1 MITRQFQV
9 SRAAR
14 AAVAG
19 ILLAA
24 GACSNID
31 SLLEVQNP
39 DELDEELL
47 QDQALVDVLV
57 NSVTGDFDE
66 AFDDPFIWRGSM
78 FTDESLTGINWEQ
91 TARLS
96 QRIVEFDEGDADL
109 MFSEISEAVQ
119 QADSISSRLQ
129 TLLSNPGSDARMA
142 TTLIYAGYS
151 YILLADAMCEAT
163 INVGA
168 EIHGP
173 LDLYGFAVDRFQDG
187 LGVAQAAGDDD
198 LVNLARVGLTR
209 AHLNLGNYAQ
219 VEGIADQVPEDFR
232 FWANYSDADPAVYN
246 VLESRVTGGNHS
258 LGFDPAFTAGG
269 PALFDDPG
277 DKTDLLTD
285 PRVQHFAS
293 WRLGH
298 NQLTKLYT
306 PYQTLMMSEFN
317 GETLADGGEPVMIG
331 RGTDI
336 AFASGLEAQH
346 NKMEALA
353 ELDVAANEAEIEGFV
368 NDRRAFGNQ
377 GPVDLSGDALI
388 MELRDQRGR
397 DLMLAG
403 YRLGDLRRW
412 LRGGDDMFP
421 SGQHPNAQW
430 GNYGDATCFPMPL
443 EEYEGNP
450 NIPVPS

>member
-1 MITRQFQV
+1 MNTTYSTRAV
-9 SRAAR
+9 RTTAVGLLL
-14 AAVAG
+14 AVA
-19 ILLAA
+19 
-24 GACSNID
+24 ACSSFD

-39 DELDEELL
+39 DELDETLL
-47 QDQALVDVLV
+47 QDEALVEVLV
-57 NSVTGDFDE
+57 NSVTGDFEE

-96 QRIVEFDEGDADL
+96 QRIVEFDEGDADG
-109 MFSEISEAVQ
+109 MFSEISAAVSQ
-119 QADSISSRLQ
+119 GDSISSRLQ
-129 TLLSNPGSDARMA
+129 TLLESPNDDPRLA

-163 INVGA
+163 VNVGA
-168 EIHGP
+168 EIYEP
-173 LDLYGFAVDRFQDG
+173 LALYGFALDRFQSG
-187 LGVAQAAGDDD
+187 LTVAQAAGDDD

-209 AHLNLGNYAQ
+209 AHLNLGNYGQ
-219 VEGIADQVPEDFR
+219 VEAIADQVPEDFMFYAR
-232 FWANYSDADPAVYN
+232 YSDADPAVYN

-258 LGFDPAFTAGG
+258 LGVHPHFVAGG
-269 PALFDDPG
+269 AAMFDDPG
-277 DKTDLLTD
+277 DKTAFLTD
-285 PRVQHFAS
+285 PRIQHYDA

-306 PYQTLMMSEFN
+306 PYQSLMMSGFN
-317 GETLADGGEPVMIG
+317 GETLADGGEPVEIG
-331 RGTDI
+331 RGTNI

-353 ELDVAANEAEIEGFV
+353 ELDILANQAEILGFV
-368 NDRRAFGNQ
+368 NDRRDFGNQ
-377 GPVDLSGDALI
+377 GDVVLTGDDLV

-397 DLMLAG
+397 DLFLAG

-421 SGQHPNAQW
+421 SGQHPNEQW

>member
-1 MITRQFQV
+1 MNTTQWTL
-9 SRAAR
+9 
-14 AAVAG
+14 AVRTTAVG
-19 ILLAA
+19 ILLAVA
-24 GACSNID
+24 ACSSFD
-31 SLLEVQNP
+31 QLLEVQNP
-39 DELDEELL
+39 DELDEGLL
-47 QDQALVDVLV
+47 QDEALVEVLV
-57 NSVTGDFDE
+57 SSVTGDFEE

-96 QRIVEFDEGDADL
+96 QRIVEFDEGDADG
-109 MFSEISEAVQ
+109 MFSDISAAVQ
-119 QADSISSRLQ
+119 QGDSISSRLQ
-129 TLLSNPGSDARMA
+129 TLLESPSDDPRMA

-163 INVGA
+163 VNVSA
-168 EIHGP
+168 EIYDP
-173 LDLYGFAVDRFQDG
+173 LAIYGFAVDRLESG
-187 LGVAQAAGDDD
+187 LAVAQAAGDDD

-209 AHLNLGNYAQ
+209 AHLNLGNYGQIAA
-219 VEGIADQVPEDFR
+219 IADQVPEDFR
-232 FWANYSDADPAVYN
+232 YYARYSDADPAVYN

-258 LGFDPAFTAGG
+258 LGVHPHFVAGG
-269 PALFDDPG
+269 PAMFDDPG
-277 DKTDLLTD
+277 DKTALLTD
-285 PRVQHFAS
+285 PRVQHYDS

-306 PYQTLMMSEFN
+306 PYQSLMMSEFN
-317 GETLADGGEPVMIG
+317 GETLADGGDPVDIG

-353 ELDVAANEAEIEGFV
+353 ELDIVANQVEVLGFV
-368 NDRRAFGNQ
+368 NDRRDFGNQ
-377 GPVDLSGDALI
+377 GDIVLTGDDLV

-397 DLMLAG
+397 DLFLAG

-412 LRGGDDMFP
+412 LRDGDDMFP

-430 GNYGDATCFPMPL
+430 GDYGDATCFPMPL

>member
-1 MITRQFQV
+1 MSKTHSIHVLKATALGLV
-9 SRAAR
+9 V
-14 AAVAG
+14 AV
-19 ILLAA
+19 
-24 GACSNID
+24 GACSNFD

-39 DELDEELL
+39 DELDEGLL
-47 QDQALVDVLV
+47 QDEALVEVLV
-57 NSVTGDFDE
+57 NSVTGDFEE

-119 QADSISSRLQ
+119 QGDSIASRLQ
-129 TLLSNPGSDARMA
+129 TLLASPSDDARMA

-163 INVGA
+163 VNVGA
-168 EIHGP
+168 EIYGP
-173 LDLYGFAVDRFQDG
+173 LDLYGFAVDRFESG
-187 LGVAQAAGDDD
+187 LTVAQAAGDDD
-198 LVNLARVGLTR
+198 LANLARVGLTR
-209 AHLNLGNYAQ
+209 AHLNLGNYGQIAA
-219 VEGIADQVPEDFR
+219 IADLVPADFR
-232 FWANYSDADPAVYN
+232 HYANYSDADPDVYN

-258 LGFDPAFTAGG
+258 LGVDPHFTAGG
-269 PALFDDPG
+269 PAMFDDAG
-277 DKTDLLTD
+277 DKTTLLTD
-285 PRVQHFAS
+285 PRVQHFAN

-306 PYQTLMMSEFN
+306 PYQSLMMSDFN
-317 GETLADGGEPVMIG
+317 GQTLADGESPVEIG

-336 AFASGLEAQH
+336 AFASGLEAEH

-353 ELDVAANEAEIEGFV
+353 ELDVAANEAEILAFV

-377 GPVDLSGDALI
+377 GAVSLSGDALI

-397 DLMLAG
+397 DLFLAG

-430 GNYGDATCFPMPL
+430 GDYGDATCFPMPL

>member
-14 AAVAG
+14 AAMAG

-24 GACSNID
+24 GACSNVD

-39 DELDEELL
+39 DELDEGLL
-47 QDQALVDVLV
+47 QDEALVDVLV
-57 NSVTGDFDE
+57 NSVTGDFEE

-96 QRIVEFDEGDADL
+96 QRIVEFDEGDADM

-119 QADSISSRLQ
+119 QGDSISSRLQ
-129 TLLSNPGSDARMA
+129 TLLSDPGSDARMA

-151 YILLADAMCEAT
+151 YILLADATCEAT

-168 EIHGP
+168 EIYGP
-173 LDLYGFAVDRFQDG
+173 LDLYGFAVERFEDG

-219 VEGIADQVPEDFR
+219 VEGITDQVPEDFR
-232 FWANYSDADPAVYN
+232 AWANYSDTDPAVYN

-258 LGFDPAFTAGG
+258 LGIHPAFTAGG
-269 PALFDDPG
+269 PALFDDAG
-277 DKTDLLTD
+277 DKTALLTD

-306 PYQTLMMSEFN
+306 PYQTLMMSEYN

-353 ELDVAANEAEIEGFV
+353 ELDVVANETEILDFV
-368 NDRRAFGNQ
+368 NDRRAVGNQ
-377 GPVDLSGDALI
+377 DPVSLSGDALI

-430 GNYGDATCFPMPL
+430 GDYGDATCFPMPL